1 MPIQRAELAFPP
13 HRKTQEVEVGNL
25 FMSNQAFEINGSVND
40 AVFVRPEVMAFMSSE
55 LPQKVGG

>member
-1 MPIQRAELAFPP
+1 MPIQRAELAFPS
-13 HRKTQEVEVGNL
+13 HCQTQEVEVGNL

-40 AVFVRPEVMAFMSSE
+40 AVFVCPEVMAFMSSE